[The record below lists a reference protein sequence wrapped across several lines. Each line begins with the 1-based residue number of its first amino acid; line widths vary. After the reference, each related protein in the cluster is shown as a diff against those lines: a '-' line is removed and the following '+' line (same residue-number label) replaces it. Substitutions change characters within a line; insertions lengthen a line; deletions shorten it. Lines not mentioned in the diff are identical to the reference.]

1 LIHKIIGVKFI
12 INEFEKDD
20 YDEEIQEDEEDEDYM
35 NLDNDKEDDS
45 DNDDKNIDEM
55 ASKDDVESKCFIFS
69 CVGIGLKN
77 VARIEM

>member
-1 LIHKIIGVKFI
+1 MKFI